1 MILPT
6 KHINISRSL
15 LGMGA
20 EILLLLNKP
29 RNVSTLWYKAKL
41 IPEINTFEN
50 YTLVLDFLFM
60 IGAVKYDNGFIHK
73 KT

>member
-20 EILLLLNKP
+20 EVLDLLDKP
-29 RNVSTLWYKAKL
+29 SNVSALWYKVKL

-60 IGAVKYDNGFIHK
+60 LGAIEYKKGFINK
-73 KT
+73 K